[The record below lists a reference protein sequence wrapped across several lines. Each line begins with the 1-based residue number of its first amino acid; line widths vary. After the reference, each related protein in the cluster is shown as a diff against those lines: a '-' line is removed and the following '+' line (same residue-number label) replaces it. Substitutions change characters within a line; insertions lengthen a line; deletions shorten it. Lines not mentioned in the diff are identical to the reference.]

1 MELLASNV
9 ALVVQ
14 IYTASQW
21 DLRII
26 TWQAINNAST
36 ITNKNTF
43 RSFQG
48 WETKL
53 GLMSI
58 M

>member
-1 MELLASNV
+1 MEFLVSNV
-9 ALVVQ
+9 AFVLH
-14 IYTASQW
+14 IYTAPQR
-21 DLRII
+21 DMCLI

-36 ITNKNTF
+36 ITNNNTF
-43 RSFQG
+43 HSFQG